1 MKALSIRQPW
11 AEAILHHG
19 KDIENRTWK
28 TSSFRGLLLI
38 HASKTNKV
46 AEATVDLDTVRM
58 LSGEEPRPLDQ
69 LDRGGLV
76 GMCRVVDIVETSFSR
91 WRIPDHLYLVLADP
105 IALPF
110 VPFKGALGFFDVSG
124 NELGSHLPA
133 YLAAREKLLA
143 KEREAGR

>member
-1 MKALSIRQPW
+1 MKGLSIRQPW

-19 KDIENRTWK
+19 KDIENREWK

-38 HASKTNKV
+38 HASKTNRPS
-46 AEATVDLDTVRM
+46 ARADWDTARAI
-58 LSGEEPRPLDQ
+58 SGQDIRPLDQ

-76 GMCRVVDIVETSFSR
+76 GMCRVVDVTETSFSP
-91 WRIPDHLYLVLADP
+91 WRLPDCLYLVLADP

-110 VPFKGALGFFDVSG
+110 VPFKGALGFFEVSG
-124 NELGSHLPA
+124 NELGAHLPA
-133 YLAAREKLLA
+133 YLAARNTLLA